1 MDAILD
7 IIFKHKIKSILVCI
21 VFLIWIVY
29 KGFFTNSTDTSI
41 GVISALVTT
50 LGFILTIIQLKSVK
64 EISLN
69 TQKEISD
76 AVKDTQDR
84 IKEVLSV
91 SEFTNAIRII
101 EEIETYIRDNKY
113 EIANLRLKEIY
124 KLLLAIE
131 ARKEL
136 ASIYTKNISSVL
148 KNISLDINNLSNN
161 IESPERIDKSEITPN
176 LTAASTILFQ
186 IENYLKSKTYD
197 PNLL

>member
-1 MDAILD
+1 MDAIID
-7 IIFKHKIKSILVCI
+7 SIFKHKVISFLMCVA
-21 VFLIWIVY
+21 FLIWIVY
-29 KGFFTNSTDTSI
+29 EGFFTNSTDTFI